1 MSRNSMQELV
11 SKVKVGK
18 DKTSK
23 AKEYAHASE
32 WPKCSHAG
40 CPLPTTIKAETL
52 TCGYH
57 YREYGLNAECITQAV
72 TENLAYLNKYKQMIY
87 WNVRT
92 WKERRSQIM
101 GWNVLPATEDEMN
114 FPTNYLNR
122 LKDWVDNRIVER
134 AEEIYQGK

>member
-1 MSRNSMQELV
+1 MIRNSMVELV
-11 SKVKVGK
+11 NKVKVGK

-57 YREYGLNAECITQAV
+57 YRQHGHNAECITEAIK
-72 TENLAYLNKYKQMIY
+72 ESLPYINKHKQMIW
-87 WNVRT
+87 WNVRQ
-92 WKERRSQIM
+92 WKEKRAQIR
-101 GWNVLPATEDEMN
+101 GWEVLPATKEEMD

-122 LKDWVDNRIVER
+122 LKGWIDARIVER